1 MTELGDKITR
11 AIRFIKSI
19 PLGDDLQ
26 IAFSGGKDSIVL
38 LDLCNKAGLR
48 CKAVY
53 SSTTI
58 DPPGTMPFIKKN
70 YPQVIISRPPITFLQ
85 LVEKKGL
92 PSRLRRFCCE
102 QLKER
107 AGIGMR
113 NIEGVRASES
123 SKRSK
128 YEPEQCDTRSFM
140 KGAKHLFPILDWTD
154 DDVWNYIREN
164 NLPYM
169 KYYDPPYSFK
179 RHGCIGC
186 PLGGTK
192 AMIKEFKTFPVL
204 AKAIIRAEQKFLD
217 THPESVAAKTF
228 KDAYEAF
235 HYNLLGSTPLDGF
248 LHSGDLF
255 GLNSKEH
262 IQELLFNKSKA
273 KRNKR
278 NEDN

>member
-1 MTELGDKITR
+1 MDNLNNKVTQ

-26 IAFSGGKDSIVL
+26 VAFSGGKDSIVL

-48 CKAVY
+48 CKVVY

-58 DPPGTMPFIKKN
+58 DPPGTIAFIKKH
-70 YPQVIISRPPITFLQ
+70 YPQVIINHPPISFLQ

-107 AGIGMR
+107 AGIGKR
-113 NIEGVRASES
+113 NIEGVRARES
-123 SKRSK
+123 TKRSK
-128 YEPEQCDTRSFM
+128 YEPEQCDKRSFM
-140 KGAKHLFPILDWTD
+140 KGAKHIFPILEWTD
-154 DDVWNYIREN
+154 KDVWNYIHTN
-164 NLPYM
+164 KLPYM

-192 AMIKEFKTFPVL
+192 AMIKEFRTFPVL

-217 THPESVAAKTF
+217 THPNSVAAKTF

-235 HYNLLGSTPLDGF
+235 HYNLLGSTPLDEF

-262 IQELLFNKSKA
+262 IHDLLFRECKKIQ
-273 KRNKR
+273 
-278 NEDN
+278 

>member
-1 MTELGDKITR
+1 MNEQLKNKIAR
-11 AIRFIKSI
+11 AVRFIQSI
-19 PLGDDLQ
+19 PIGDDLQ
-26 IAFSGGKDSIVL
+26 IAFSGGKDSVVV
-38 LDLCNKAGLR
+38 LDLCNRAGLK
-48 CKAVY
+48 CKAIY

-58 DPPGTMPFIKKN
+58 DPPGTIAFIKEN
-70 YPQVIISRPPITFLQ
+70 YPQVTISRPSVTFFK

-128 YEPEQCDTRSFM
+128 YEPEQCDTRPFM

-154 DDVWNYIREN
+154 ADVWSYIREN
-164 NLPYM
+164 NLPYI
-169 KYYDPPYSFK
+169 KYYDSPYNFK
-179 RHGCIGC
+179 RHGCVGC

-192 AMIKEFKTFPVL
+192 AMIKEFRTFPGF
-204 AKAIIRAEQKFLD
+204 ARAIILAEQKFLD
-217 THPESVAAKTF
+217 THPNSVAAKTF
-228 KDAYEAF
+228 KNAYEAF
-235 HYNLLGSTPLDGF
+235 NYHLLGNTPLSDF

-255 GLNSKEH
+255 GLNSENN
-262 IQELLFNKSKA
+262 IQNIIFNKT
-273 KRNKR
+273 NL
-278 NEDN
+278 